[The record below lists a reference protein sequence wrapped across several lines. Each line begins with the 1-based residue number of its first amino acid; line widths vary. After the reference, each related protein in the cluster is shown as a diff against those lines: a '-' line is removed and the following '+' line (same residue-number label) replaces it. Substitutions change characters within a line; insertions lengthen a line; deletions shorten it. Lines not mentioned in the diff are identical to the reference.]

1 MHKPQQQ
8 ETLLT
13 ALRSQGWQLEIE
25 QWEEPLSLPVDSSL
39 QERWLGKDR
48 PFRAVLADGSQGESE
63 AALLRRLLKT
73 VQGAQLPQR
82 LLHLRISGHRTAA

>member
-8 ETLLT
+8 ETLLA

-39 QERWLGKDR
+39 QERWLGKNR
-48 PFRAVLADGSQGESE
+48 PFRAVLADGPRGNR
-63 AALLRRLLKT
+63 ATLLRRLLKT